1 MIGHQAEDQKSTAAP
16 LRAEPA
22 QIIANTMKLTLFA
35 LLLATGCYD
44 PDSSV
49 TFTDNVESQP
59 CIEIEDYER
68 CESEGGVCVDAGT
81 ETLLC
86 VQLERRCEFG
96 PFEGCEGAP
105 LRTP

>member
-1 MIGHQAEDQKSTAAP
+1 M
-16 LRAEPA
+16 R
-22 QIIANTMKLTLFA
+22 LTLLTL
-35 LLLATGCYD
+35 LLLATGCYA
-44 PDSSV
+44 PDGSA
-49 TFTDNVESQP
+49 TFTDPVESQP

-86 VQLERRCEFG
+86 VPLERRCEFG